1 MIERLEQLTIGQFI
15 DLVCGDTSVLTG
27 KREIVS
33 ETKMAV
39 ALRNIVFEYKDIA
52 DQSGARGYL
61 ATIEE
66 LIRGKILSVMWTM
79 CHNLV
84 SLGEHGRAR
93 EVMNVYGINADSMSD
108 QRVAAEIKSR
118 LERAKNTV
126 ARIEADSQTDKKDV
140 ADIRRSFD
148 EQTAS
153 MMAYFKFQ
161 IDTTTMKATV
171 YAHLVARHNREI
183 KAQIAAI
190 RKSSKK

>member
-27 KREIVS
+27 KHEIVS
-33 ETKMAV
+33 EAKMAV

-93 EVMNVYGINADSMSD
+93 EVMKVYGINADSMSD

-140 ADIRRSFD
+140 VDIRRSFD

-171 YAHLVARHNREI
+171 YALLVARHNREI